1 MRSTCIIPPL
11 LKAGFFSPKGIE
23 MSEIYKLQISTIT
36 VNGSTQ
42 ARTEI
47 NQSIVAE
54 YSEALKAG
62 TVFPPVIVFEDGAS
76 IWLADG
82 FHRYHAHL
90 HAGLSEID
98 CDVRI
103 GTQRQAIL
111 FSLSAN
117 ASHGLRRTN
126 EDKRKA
132 VMTLL
137 NDPEWSSWSDNAIA
151 KACCVHHSTVGD
163 YRKSILRIP
172 QDAKPNEV
180 RTVERKGKT
189 YEQNTANIGKT
200 KQSEPIKQE
209 IKTEKQVEPEF
220 DVEQEPDLHD
230 LLDDA
235 QKDNEKLLKELSEL
249 KKDNLA
255 DEVIRLN
262 RVIDQLNGRLQGE
275 ITTSNEAKKQA
286 KIQGDILAK
295 IRKKLNVNTNQ
306 EILKALGA

>member
-1 MRSTCIIPPL
+1 
-11 LKAGFFSPKGIE
+11 
-23 MSEIYKLQISTIT
+23 MSEIYKLQINTIT
-36 VNGSTQ
+36 VTGGTQ

-47 NQSIVAE
+47 NQSIVSE
-54 YSEALKAG
+54 YAEALKAG
-62 TVFPPVIVFEDGAS
+62 AVFPPVVVFEDGVS
-76 IWLADG
+76 MWLADG
-82 FHRYHAHL
+82 FHRFHAHL
-90 HAGLSEID
+90 TAGLSEIE

-137 NDPEWSSWSDNAIA
+137 NDAEWSTWSDNAIA
-151 KACCVHHSTVGD
+151 KVCAVDHKTVSAH
-163 YRKSILRIP
+163 RPILGIS
-172 QDAKPNEV
+172 QDAQI
-180 RTVERKGKT
+180 RTVERNGKT
-189 YEQNTANIGKT
+189 YEQKTANIGKA
-200 KQSEPIKQE
+200 KQYEIEKVEPA
-209 IKTEKQVEPEF
+209 QVEQEF
-220 DVEQEPDLHD
+220 EVDQEPDLHD

-262 RVIDQLNGRLQGE
+262 RLIDQLNGRLQGE
-275 ITTSNEAKKQA
+275 ITTSNEAKKQS

-306 EILKALGA
+306 EILKVLGA

>member
-1 MRSTCIIPPL
+1 
-11 LKAGFFSPKGIE
+11 
-23 MSEIYKLQISTIT
+23 MSEIYKLQINTIT
-36 VNGSTQ
+36 VTGGTQ

-47 NQSIVAE
+47 NQSIVSE
-54 YSEALKAG
+54 YAEALKAG
-62 TVFPPVIVFEDGAS
+62 AVFPPVVVFEDGVS
-76 IWLADG
+76 MWLADG
-82 FHRYHAHL
+82 FHRFHAHL
-90 HAGLSEID
+90 TAGLSEIE

-137 NDPEWSSWSDNAIA
+137 NDAEWSTWSDNAIA
-151 KACCVHHSTVGD
+151 KVCAVDHKTVSAH
-163 YRKSILRIP
+163 RPILGNS
-172 QDAKPNEV
+172 QDAQI
-180 RTVERKGKT
+180 RTVERNGKT
-189 YEQNTANIGKT
+189 YEQNTTNIGKV
-200 KQSEPIKQE
+200 KQSES
-209 IKTEKQVEPEF
+209 EKVEPAQVEQEF
-220 DVEQEPDLHD
+220 EVDHEPDLHD

-262 RVIDQLNGRLQGE
+262 RLIDQLNGRLQGE

>member
-1 MRSTCIIPPL
+1 
-11 LKAGFFSPKGIE
+11 
-23 MSEIYKLQISTIT
+23 MSEIYKLQINKIT
-36 VNGSTQ
+36 VTGGTQ

-47 NQSIVAE
+47 NQSIVSE
-54 YSEALKAG
+54 YAEALKAG
-62 TVFPPVIVFEDGAS
+62 SVFPPVVVFEDGVS
-76 IWLADG
+76 MWLADG
-82 FHRYHAHL
+82 FHRFHAHL
-90 HAGLSEID
+90 TAGLSEIE

-137 NDPEWSSWSDNAIA
+137 NDSEWNKWTQSKIAEICGVSREFVSRISSSLNISCDR
-151 KACCVHHSTVGD
+151 S
-163 YRKSILRIP
+163 
-172 QDAKPNEV
+172 QDAIRE
-180 RTVERKGKT
+180 VERNGIT
-189 YEQNTANIGKT
+189 YEQNTANIGKS
-200 KQSEPIKQE
+200 KQSES
-209 IKTEKQVEPEF
+209 EKVEPAQVEPEF
-220 DVEQEPDLHD
+220 EVDHEPDLHD

-262 RVIDQLNGRLQGE
+262 RLIDQLNGRLQGE
-275 ITTSNEAKKQA
+275 ITTCNEAKKQA

-306 EILKALGA
+306 EILKVLGA

>member
-1 MRSTCIIPPL
+1 
-11 LKAGFFSPKGIE
+11 
-23 MSEIYKLQISTIT
+23 MSEIYKLQINTIT
-36 VNGSTQ
+36 VTGGTQ

-47 NQSIVAE
+47 NQSIVSE
-54 YSEALKAG
+54 YAEALKAG
-62 TVFPPVIVFEDGAS
+62 AVFPPVVVFKDGVS
-76 IWLADG
+76 MWLADG
-82 FHRYHAHL
+82 FHRFHAHL
-90 HAGLSEID
+90 TAGLSEIE

-137 NDPEWSSWSDNAIA
+137 NDSEWSAWSDREISRQCGVAA
-151 KACCVHHSTVGD
+151 SFVGD
-163 YRKSILRIP
+163 LRKFICSLTTDTDQKETRI
-172 QDAKPNEV
+172 
-180 RTVERKGKT
+180 VERNGKT
-189 YEQNTANIGKT
+189 YEQNTANIGKS
-200 KQSEPIKQE
+200 KQSES
-209 IKTEKQVEPEF
+209 EKVEPAQVEQEF
-220 DVEQEPDLHD
+220 EVDHEPDLHD

-262 RVIDQLNGRLQGE
+262 RLIDQLNGRLQGE

>member
-1 MRSTCIIPPL
+1 
-11 LKAGFFSPKGIE
+11 

-36 VNGSTQ
+36 VTGGTQ

-47 NQSIVAE
+47 NQSIVSE
-54 YSEALKAG
+54 YSEALKTG
-62 TVFPPVIVFEDGAS
+62 TVFPPVIVFEDGVS
-76 IWLADG
+76 TWLADG

-137 NDPEWSSWSDNAIA
+137 NDTEWSSWSNVSISKVCGVSD
-151 KACCVHHSTVGD
+151 TFVGD
-163 YRKSILRIP
+163 IRKSIIGLTE
-172 QDAKPNEV
+172 DAPIT
-180 RTVERKGKT
+180 RTVERNGKT
-189 YEQNTANIGKT
+189 YEQNTSNIGKNT
-200 KQSEPIKQE
+200 ATPKPESQE
-209 IKTEKQVEPEF
+209 QPSPAVNPVAYVMPDE
-220 DVEQEPDLHD
+220 EPDLHE
-230 LLDDA
+230 LLDDV

-262 RVIDQLNGRLQGE
+262 RIIDQINGRLQGE

-306 EILKALGA
+306 EILKALDI

>member
-1 MRSTCIIPPL
+1 
-11 LKAGFFSPKGIE
+11 

-36 VNGSTQ
+36 VTGGTQ

-47 NQSIVAE
+47 NQSIVSE
-54 YSEALKAG
+54 YSEALKTG

-126 EDKRKA
+126 EDKRKS

-180 RTVERKGKT
+180 RTVDRNGKT

>member
-1 MRSTCIIPPL
+1 
-11 LKAGFFSPKGIE
+11 
-23 MSEIYKLQISTIT
+23 MSEIYKLQISAIT
-36 VNGSTQ
+36 VAGGTQ

-47 NQSIVAE
+47 NQSIVSE
-54 YSEALKAG
+54 YSDALKAG
-62 TVFPPVIVFEDGAS
+62 AVFPPVVVFEDGAS

-90 HAGLSEID
+90 HAELNEIN
-98 CDVRI
+98 CDLRI

-132 VMTLL
+132 VNILL
-137 NDPEWSSWSDNAIA
+137 SDSEWISWSNEAIA
-151 KACCVHHSTVGD
+151 KHCSVSPHTVAD
-163 YRKSILRIP
+163 VRKSISANAEMQITR
-172 QDAKPNEV
+172 K
-180 RTVERKGKT
+180 VERNGNT
-189 YEQNTANIGKT
+189 YEQNTQNIGK
-200 KQSEPIKQE
+200 IKQE
-209 IKTEKQVEPEF
+209 EPKRIEIEAVQP
-220 DVEQEPDLHD
+220 DVEQEPDLHE
-230 LLDDA
+230 LLDDV

-262 RVIDQLNGRLQGE
+262 RIIDQINGRLQGE

-306 EILKALGA
+306 EILKALGV

>member
-1 MRSTCIIPPL
+1 
-11 LKAGFFSPKGIE
+11 

-36 VNGSTQ
+36 VTGGTQ

-47 NQSIVAE
+47 NQSIVSE
-54 YSEALKAG
+54 YSEALKTG

-137 NDPEWSSWSDNAIA
+137 NDPEWSSWSDREISRQCGVGAPF
-151 KACCVHHSTVGD
+151 VGD
-163 YRKSILRIP
+163 LRKSICNRIT
-172 QDAKPNEV
+172 DAGQKET
-180 RTVERKGKT
+180 RTVERNGKT
-189 YEQNTANIGKT
+189 YEQNTANIGKKNT
-200 KQSEPIKQE
+200 SDEIKQE
-209 IKTEKQVEPEF
+209 IKTEKQVEHEF

-286 KIQGDILAK
+286 KMQGDILAK